1 MKVEILDRTKKK
13 KIMEKISENYGINDI
28 DGLFIKTGK
37 EKIRMFSGEIGWGE
51 LNEFAKSV
59 HIEIVGLQLCTVI
72 DDEVRL
78 NFDAINLPEIKNE
91 IIKENKNIFEVNE
104 EQIKIWLNG
113 DNLDFDDEP
122 FENPKNPERILGLE
136 VSETSRVPKPR
147 KTFEGDFI
155 VVKNKND
162 LFGVGKNRK
171 TYVQNYVP
179 KERRVRR

>member
-13 KIMEKISENYGINDI
+13 KIMEKISKNYGIEEI

-37 EKIRMFSGEIGWGE
+37 EKIRLFTGEIGWGE

-72 DDEVRL
+72 DAEVRL

-91 IIKENKNIFEVNE
+91 IVKEDKSVFEASEEEIKK
-104 EQIKIWLNG
+104 WLNG
-113 DNLDFDDEP
+113 DNLDFDEEAGKKLD
-122 FENPKNPERILGLE
+122 
-136 VSETSRVPKPR
+136 
-147 KTFEGDFI
+147 GDFI
-155 VVKNKND
+155 VVKNQND

-179 KERRVRR
+179 KERRVRS

>member
-13 KIMEKISENYGINDI
+13 KIMEKISENYVINDI

-122 FENPKNPERILGLE
+122 FEK
-136 VSETSRVPKPR
+136 VPKPR